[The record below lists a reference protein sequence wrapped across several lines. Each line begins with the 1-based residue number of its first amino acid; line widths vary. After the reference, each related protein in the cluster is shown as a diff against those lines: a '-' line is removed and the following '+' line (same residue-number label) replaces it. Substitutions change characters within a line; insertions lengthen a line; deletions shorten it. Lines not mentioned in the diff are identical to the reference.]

1 MEKNKTA
8 KGITFGRED
17 SFSNGK
23 ISNQYVYYNN
33 NYVGFIRKTYV
44 LNKKTGSYYDHIY
57 NKHVFISTTLTEAQ
71 TNKIG
76 NPYLYYMLE
85 DLENYSLLL
94 NLQNESESLELVD
107 VAKSI
112 YDVLY
117 GENENNFI
125 NEINRLIS
133 KYSPFIDFKCDFN
146 YGEENTVIFKLKKDK
161 D

>member
-33 NYVGFIRKTYV
+33 NYVGLIRKHYV
-44 LNKKTGSYYDHIY
+44 LNKKTGS
-57 NKHVFISTTLTEAQ
+57 
-71 TNKIG
+71 
-76 NPYLYYMLE
+76 YLYYMLE

-94 NLQNESESLELVD
+94 NLQNESESLELLD
-107 VAKSI
+107 VAKCI

-125 NEINRLIS
+125 NELNTLIS